1 MGPRRLPSARAR
13 PPTVRLHRRVPLA
26 GSPKS
31 TLAKGGCGCTIRA
44 MPRSL
49 PDPDPVPYW
58 LYRLECE
65 GCVYYAG
72 IALDV
77 VQRFFQHVFGLG
89 AKFTRARPP
98 LRVLAARAYPDKGA
112 ALRAEIRVKA
122 LPRARKLAFFE
133 AEA

>member
-1 MGPRRLPSARAR
+1 
-13 PPTVRLHRRVPLA
+13 
-26 GSPKS
+26 
-31 TLAKGGCGCTIRA
+31 

-49 PDPDPVPYW
+49 PAPGPVPYW
-58 LYRLECE
+58 LYLLECE
-65 GCVYYAG
+65 GGVYYTG

-77 VQRFFQHVFGLG
+77 EQRFFQHVFGLG

-133 AEA
+133 AEAA